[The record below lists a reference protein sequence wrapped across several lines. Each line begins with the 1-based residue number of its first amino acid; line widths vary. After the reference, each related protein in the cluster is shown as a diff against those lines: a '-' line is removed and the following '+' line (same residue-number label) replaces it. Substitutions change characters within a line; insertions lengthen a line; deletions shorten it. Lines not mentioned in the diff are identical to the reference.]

1 MAKRTAVSRTTAG
14 GVEVVYSVAISL
26 DGFIAAE
33 DGGVDW
39 LHAAMVKGESYG
51 LAEFH
56 RSINGVLIGRKTYEQ
71 ALGMGGFRG
80 SSTPTW
86 VFSRTLPASEKHALR
101 ITAAA
106 PRDIVAA
113 LPAHG
118 VTRAWLMGGGLLAA
132 SFLEEGLID
141 EVSIAVMPVVL
152 GSGIPLFG
160 PLRSYASMELIETKP
175 YKGGALGLRYRPV
188 RRMAPKTAR
197 QRSQRDSLAP

>member
-1 MAKRTAVSRTTAG
+1 MAKRAAAARVEQTGQTVPTG
-14 GVEVVYSVAISL
+14 QQVEVVYSAGVSL

-51 LAEFH
+51 LGEFQA
-56 RSINGVLIGRKTYEQ
+56 SIDGVLMGRGTYEK
-71 ALGMGGFRG
+71 ALELGGFTR
-80 SSTPTW
+80 SSKPCW
-86 VFSRTLPASEKHALR
+86 VFSKTLPASEPKKGPR

-106 PRDIVAA
+106 PKDIVAA

-132 SFLEEGLID
+132 SFLDEGLID
-141 EVSIAVMPVVL
+141 EVALGVMPVLL

-160 PLRSYASMELIETKP
+160 PLRSPASLELVESKT
-175 YKGGALGLRYRPV
+175 YKGGALGLRYRAV
-188 RRMAPKTAR
+188 RRR
-197 QRSQRDSLAP
+197 